1 MCVDGKFRTFRYQN
15 IHVMG
20 FHINDKKTK
29 IKATKKGKAA
39 AAAPKT
45 MGNQATGGGKKMIK
59 TGGTR
64 GS

>member
-1 MCVDGKFRTFRYQN
+1 
-15 IHVMG
+15 MG

-29 IKATKKGKAA
+29 IKATKKGKPATP
-39 AAAPKT
+39 APKT
-45 MGNQATGGGKKMIK
+45 MGKQSTGGGRKLLK